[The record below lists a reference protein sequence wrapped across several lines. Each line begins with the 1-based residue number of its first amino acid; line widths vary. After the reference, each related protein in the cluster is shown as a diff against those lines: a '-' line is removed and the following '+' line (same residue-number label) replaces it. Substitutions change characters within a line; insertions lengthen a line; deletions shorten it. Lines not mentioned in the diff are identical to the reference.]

1 MALSGSSI
9 VIVFIGVAAYAVAGP
24 IQLQAGLNTLQQNE
38 YGRLADLLA
47 RYMEDQRVKQSAKR
61 NLDQIGGGH
70 LVRDTDKQSEGLLNE
85 EKSRL
90 IECLNS
96 AGDKQILDTFCREE
110 LFADRFRNGNLINS
124 SINFVAFEDTI
135 NHPLNSPDLN
145 ADQANN
151 ELFMDQ
157 LINGDV
163 SNNAESD
170 RRIVKN
176 LDQIGGRHFVRNLDQ
191 ISNGHFIRNL
201 DQIGGGH
208 LVRSIDY
215 PNTGTKQRID
225 QPMTILEKLH
235 FTRNLDHIG
244 GGNLVRNLDQI
255 GGRNLVRNLDP
266 IGGGNLVRSLN

>member
-1 MALSGSSI
+1 I
-9 VIVFIGVAAYAVAGP
+9 
-24 IQLQAGLNTLQQNE
+24 
-38 YGRLADLLA
+38 
-47 RYMEDQRVKQSAKR
+47 KQSPKR

-70 LVRDTDKQSEGLLNE
+70 LVRDTNKQFESLLNE
-85 EKSRL
+85 EENRL

-96 AGDKQILDTFCREE
+96 AGDKQILDTLCREE
-110 LFADRFRNGNLINS
+110 LFTDRFRNGNLINS

-135 NHPLNSPDLN
+135 NHPLNSPDFN

-151 ELFMDQ
+151 QLFMDQ
-157 LINGDV
+157 FINGDV

-176 LDQIGGRHFVRNLDQ
+176 LDRISGGHLV
-191 ISNGHFIRNL
+191 RNL

-215 PNTGTKQRID
+215 PNAGIKQRID
-225 QPMTILEKLH
+225 QPTSISEKLH

-244 GGNLVRNLDQI
+244 GGNLVRNLNQI

-266 IGGGNLVRSLN
+266 IGGGNLVRSFN